1 MMWISWNGWKFEE
14 RARRM
19 CNFPASPSTP
29 SADKC
34 CVIPSGNF
42 RAKKPNWKSIHF
54 ESGPPINTSRA
65 SIWLN
70 SHFSTFSTSGAGH
83 LGQNCSH
90 EPKGELR
97 AQGSF
102 TTRNLAHSFCL
113 PGRLSEPISYTIMH
127 CFYLWGRKVGLSSPF
142 TPSTHLSLGWVSVAS
157 PPPISGTQT
166 RPIMHNQG
174 SNHVH
179 QSFPSFSMPS
189 SFLPFQPHQPCF
201 LFWIRVWI
209 AQRVRP
215 HICFVSI
222 YFQAICFLLGLCEWE
237 RCYLG
242 GVANV

>member
-1 MMWISWNGWKFEE
+1 
-14 RARRM
+14 M

-70 SHFSTFSTSGAGH
+70 SHFSTFSSGVGH

-102 TTRNLAHSFCL
+102 TTRNLAHSFFYQDAYRSPSATLSCIVFIFEVGKWVYL
-113 PGRLSEPISYTIMH
+113 PRSH
-127 CFYLWGRKVGLSSPF
+127 
-142 TPSTHLSLGWVSVAS
+142 H
-157 PPPISGTQT
+157 
-166 RPIMHNQG
+166 RPTSH
-174 SNHVH
+174 
-179 QSFPSFSMPS
+179 
-189 SFLPFQPHQPCF
+189 
-201 LFWIRVWI
+201 
-209 AQRVRP
+209 
-215 HICFVSI
+215 
-222 YFQAICFLLGLCEWE
+222 
-237 RCYLG
+237 
-242 GVANV
+242 